1 MNSTNMTDTINVH
14 MSPKVFKEIVGQEKA
29 IAFLKRVVT
38 NDTIAPAYLF
48 TGIPGIGKTTT
59 AMAFALL
66 INCLDP
72 VDGDGCKRCSSC
84 KKIID
89 GNHPDLII
97 VEPDKDKKAIGINQ
111 IREINRNLAFSP
123 TLDRYRI
130 IIVDPAE
137 KMTDEAANAFLKALE
152 EPPLY
157 NIFILN
163 VRDPRELLPT
173 IISRCQKVPFKPLP
187 TEAVVNLLIKEENID
202 KEKAQII
209 AKLSEGSL
217 GRAKKLSMGNFF
229 THRMSWITML
239 NSVID
244 KSSDMLIDLAR
255 ELSGFKKS
263 SATNK
268 ESKDDTITLMLGI
281 WKSWYRDILLFKLE
295 GNTGHTFNSDLSHHL
310 ENASKSYTI
319 DALISSLAVI
329 ARAER
334 DLMENRNFLFLLE
347 RSLLGLKR
355 AIRGSYV

>member
-1 MNSTNMTDTINVH
+1 MNTKKTTDIS
-14 MSPKVFKEIVGQEKA
+14 MIPKVFKEIIGQEKA
-29 IAFLKRVVT
+29 ITFLKRIIT
-38 NDTIAPAYLF
+38 SDTIAHAYLF
-48 TGIPGIGKTTT
+48 TGIQGIGKTTT

-66 INCLDP
+66 INCMDP

-97 VEPDKDKKAIGINQ
+97 IEPDKDKKGIGINQ
-111 IREINRNLAFSP
+111 IREINRHLAFSP
-123 TLDRYRI
+123 ALERYRI

-152 EPPLY
+152 EPPPH

-163 VRDPRELLPT
+163 VRDPGELLPT

-187 TEAVVNLLIKEENID
+187 TEAVVNWLIKEENMD
-202 KEKAQII
+202 KEKAQIV

-217 GRAKKLSMGNFF
+217 GRAKKLSRDNFF
-229 THRMSWITML
+229 THRVSWITML
-239 NSVID
+239 NSVIN

-255 ELSGFKKS
+255 ELSGFRKS

-268 ESKDDTITLMLGI
+268 EVKDDTIALMLGI

-295 GNTGHTFNSDLSHHL
+295 GKIGHTLNSDLSNHL
-310 ENASKSYTI
+310 KNASALYTV
-319 DALISSLAVI
+319 DALMRSLAVI
-329 ARAER
+329 ARAEH
-334 DLMENRNFLFLLE
+334 DLMENRNPLFLLE

-355 AIRGSYV
+355 AVKGSYV